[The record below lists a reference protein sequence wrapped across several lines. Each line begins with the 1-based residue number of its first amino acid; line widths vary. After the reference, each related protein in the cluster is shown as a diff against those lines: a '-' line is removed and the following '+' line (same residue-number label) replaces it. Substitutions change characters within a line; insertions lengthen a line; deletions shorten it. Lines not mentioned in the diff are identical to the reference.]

1 MAQRGAFCCF
11 LMLASETGNLIRD
24 DARLLRYRIQ
34 VDPRLTLSLIKLGL
48 IERIAIPADSPEIKE
63 LRRIYSGGGP
73 DQLGTQEGEGRIA
86 PDSTCRGGAN
96 VEIDR
101 APDNS
106 PSKFKQPE
114 FKALLKVCL
123 DADVRGSNHQAISEA
138 IHSKFHFQ
146 PSHKQLDKL
155 DKQIRDRRK
164 E

>member
-1 MAQRGAFCCF
+1 MAQRGAFCSF

-73 DQLGTQEGEGRIA
+73 EKLRTLEGEGRTA
-86 PDSTCRGGAN
+86 PDSISRGGTNADSN
-96 VEIDR
+96 R
-101 APDNS
+101 PPDNF

-114 FKALLKVCL
+114 FEAMVEECL
-123 DADVRGSNHQAISEA
+123 AKNVRGSDYRSMSNVIYA
-138 IHSKFHFQ
+138 KFGFM
-146 PSHKQLDKL
+146 PNDKQLTVMDR
-155 DKQIRDRRK
+155 QIRDRRK